1 MCDVI
6 VQVWQGSSGAAEA
19 RWFVRFCVRWLWSIA
34 NMPVPR
40 QGTVAESNVFE
51 VVLQLWR
58 GRASV

>member
-1 MCDVI
+1 MCDIV
-6 VQVWQGSSGAAEA
+6 VQVWQGQSGAAEA
-19 RWFVRFCVRWLWSIA
+19 RWFIRFWVRWPWSVA
-34 NMPVPR
+34 NTPVPR